1 MNGWVCG
8 CVCVSGRDGS
18 VGGSSTHIDSA
29 LIRYLELKITATK
42 HQLLIITDFIRY
54 SISTI
59 GSFLT
64 LVYEEI
70 DAW

>member
-1 MNGWVCG
+1 M
-8 CVCVSGRDGS
+8 
-18 VGGSSTHIDSA
+18 GGSSTHIDSA

-42 HQLLIITDFIRY
+42 HQLLVITDFIRY